1 MASIN
6 SNQHTVL
13 LIFFHHRVTNF
24 LDMQKFWLLKAFL
37 ATPEE
42 ENILT
47 LPGAGAGAGA
57 LEVLTLNGWSGMNGK

>member
-6 SNQHTVL
+6 SNQHTAL
-13 LIFFHHRVTNF
+13 LICFHHWVTNF
-24 LDMQKFWLLKAFL
+24 LDMQKFWLLKALL
-37 ATPEE
+37 ATLEE

-47 LPGAGAGAGA
+47 LPGAGAEA